1 MSADSTENAS
11 SMVIVGASL
20 AGAKTA
26 QALREDG
33 WDGPIELIGSE
44 LDLPYERPPLSKG
57 YLLGKEGRDKVFVHE
72 SRSWYE
78 ENRVGLRL
86 GRTAVALDRERR
98 VVRLDD
104 GEEVPYGKLLL
115 ATGSSPKRLPV
126 PGGDASNLAYFRTLE
141 DSERTKAQL
150 IPGSRLVIIGAG
162 WIGLEVAAAAREQDV
177 EVVVLEAAEQP
188 LVRALGP
195 EVGARFAEL
204 HRKHGVDLRLGV
216 QVDSFPLLE
225 DHGAGVAGRV
235 RLADGTEIEADHFL
249 VAVGIAPNTGLA
261 QAAGLEVD
269 DGVVVDS
276 TLRTADPDV
285 FAAGD
290 VARAWHP
297 FYEEGIRVEHWA
309 NALNQPKVAAAS
321 MMGVSDL
328 GYDRLPYFFSD
339 QYDLGMEFVG
349 YLPSSGYDQVVFRGD
364 PDSGAYVAFWLSGD
378 RRVLAGMNVNV
389 WDVVDEVR
397 ALILGRAEIDVA
409 RLTDPGVPL
418 AEVAVTQ

>member
-1 MSADSTENAS
+1 MSGAQDRDA
-11 SMVIVGASL
+11 MVIVGASL

-33 WDGPIELIGSE
+33 WDGPIELIGTE

-57 YLLGKEGRDKVFVHE
+57 YLLGKQERDKVFVHE
-72 SRSWYE
+72 SGAWYV
-78 ENRVGLRL
+78 ENHVGLRL
-86 GRTAVALDRERR
+86 GRTAVALDRERH

-104 GEEVPYGKLLL
+104 GSEVEYGKLLL

-126 PGGDASNLAYFRTLE
+126 PGGDAPNLSYFRTLQ
-141 DSERTKAQL
+141 DSERTRAQL
-150 IPGSRLVIIGAG
+150 LPGSRLVIIGAG

-177 EVVVLEAAEQP
+177 EVTVLEAAEQP

-195 EVGARFAEL
+195 EVGALFAEL
-204 HRKHGVDLRLGV
+204 HRAHGVDLRLGV
-216 QVDSFPLLE
+216 GVDSFALQE
-225 DHGAGVAGRV
+225 VDGVEVAARV

-249 VAVGIAPNTGLA
+249 VAVGIGPNTGLA
-261 QAAGLEVD
+261 EAAGLEVD
-269 DGVVVDS
+269 DGVVVDQ

-297 FYEEGIRVEHWA
+297 FYEEAIRVEHWA

-321 MMGVSDL
+321 MMGVTDL
-328 GYDRLPYFFSD
+328 EYTRLPYFFSD

-349 YLPSSGYDQVVFRGD
+349 YLPVSGYDQVVFRGD
-364 PDSGAYVAFWLSGD
+364 PKSGEYVAFWLSAE

-409 RLTDPGVPL
+409 RLKDPGVPL
-418 AEVAVTQ
+418 AEVAA